1 VLNAF
6 KNTAAAQASGL
17 RLAGQKYFVLQVTDR
32 SIYGKKQVCLNP
44 LLMSAIGADG
54 ARRRTAWSSCRR
66 SRRCSC
72 ASTSRRRRR
81 PRRRP

>member
-32 SIYGKKQVCLNP
+32 SIYGKKQVRLSP
-44 LLMSAIGADG
+44 LRVSAIGLMARAGGRRGRRADEAGG
-54 ARRRTAWSSCRR
+54 ARV
-66 SRRCSC
+66 
-72 ASTSRRRRR
+72 
-81 PRRRP
+81 